1 MNLLAHI
8 YLSGDND
15 YIKIGNFIADGVRG
29 KNYQHYHK
37 DIQKGI
43 VMHRAIDTYTDA
55 HPIFRQGTKRLHA
68 NYGHY
73 SGVIIDL
80 YYDHFL
86 AKNWHLYS
94 DTPLTEYVQD
104 FYELL
109 GSNLDIVPERTQ
121 KSYPSMVKGN
131 WLLSYA
137 TFEGISDILYQM
149 DYRTQFKS
157 KMSHSHK
164 ELQQHYEDY
173 QEEFTSFFEEIQ
185 QHVSDITKA
194 NSFI

>member
-15 YIKIGNFIADGVRG
+15 LLKIGNFIADGVRG
-29 KNYQHYHK
+29 KNYQHFHD

-43 VMHRAIDTYTDA
+43 ILHREIDSFTDA

-73 SGVIIDL
+73 AGVIIDL

-94 DTPLTEYVQD
+94 DVPLDQYAQE

-109 GSNLDIVPERTQ
+109 GANLHIVPERTQ
-121 KSYPSMVKGN
+121 KSYPSMVRGN

-157 KMSHSHK
+157 KMSHSHH
-164 ELQQHYEDY
+164 ELQEYYESY
-173 QEEFTSFFEEIQ
+173 QEEFTLFFEELQ
-185 QHVSDITKA
+185 QHINQINKT
-194 NSFI
+194 NLFI